1 MPRGVLEMRER
12 KCDLTG
18 KRRNGK
24 AMAVSKSMRHTHRV
38 QKVNLQW
45 VKLWWEE
52 GHKFVRLRVATKTM
66 RTIHKKG
73 LQAVAKDYDI
83 NLHRFA
89 ISAGDG
95 PPLVPVGTEAE
106 AEAGE
111 SLKATKMQMRV
122 KPQPPTVALS
132 TV

>member
-1 MPRGVLEMRER
+1 MHRSIVEMRER

-52 GHKFVRLRVATKTM
+52 GHKFVRLRLATKTM
-66 RTIHKKG
+66 RTIEKKG

-83 NLHRFA
+83 NLNRFA

-95 PPLVPVGTEAE
+95 PPLVPVEAE
-106 AEAGE
+106 DE
-111 SLKATKMQMRV
+111 SLV
-122 KPQPPTVALS
+122 KKHQKKHQQQQQQPTGALS
-132 TV
+132 AV

>member
-89 ISAGDG
+89 IS
-95 PPLVPVGTEAE
+95 
-106 AEAGE
+106 
-111 SLKATKMQMRV
+111 
-122 KPQPPTVALS
+122 
-132 TV
+132 